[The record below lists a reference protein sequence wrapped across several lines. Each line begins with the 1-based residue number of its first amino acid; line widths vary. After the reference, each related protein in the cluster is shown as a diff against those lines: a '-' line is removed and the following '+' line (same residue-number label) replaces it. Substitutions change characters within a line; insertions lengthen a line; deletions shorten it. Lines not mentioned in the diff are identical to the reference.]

1 MLKES
6 LGKLC
11 VGNHSSAPLIG
22 GLVLTFIYILIIL
35 LIGEYLWNN
44 VLVKVCTIVKP
55 VNSMW
60 EILGIYVLLQ
70 ILLGK

>member
-1 MLKES
+1 MAIIE
-6 LGKLC
+6 GMQ
-11 VGNHSSAPLIG
+11 G
-22 GLVLTFIYILIIL
+22 GMRRMGIDPFVALLLSVVVLLVLLYL
-35 LIGEYLWNN
+35 GQYLWNN

-60 EILGIYVLLQ
+60 QILGLYVLLQ

>member
-1 MLKES
+1 MTTIEEMQ
-6 LGKLC
+6 
-11 VGNHSSAPLIG
+11 G
-22 GLVLTFIYILIIL
+22 GMKRMGVDPIIALLLSVVVLLIL
-35 LIGEYLWNN
+35 LYLGEYLWNN

-60 EILGIYVLLQ
+60 QILGIYVLLQ

>member
-1 MLKES
+1 MATIE
-6 LGKLC
+6 GMQGGMRQMG
-11 VGNHSSAPLIG
+11 VNPLVA
-22 GLVLTFIYILIIL
+22 LLLSVVLLLIL
-35 LIGEYLWNN
+35 LFLGEYLWNN

-60 EILGIYVLLQ
+60 QILGIYVLLQ

>member
-1 MLKES
+1 MATIE
-6 LGKLC
+6 GMQ
-11 VGNHSSAPLIG
+11 G
-22 GLVLTFIYILIIL
+22 GMRRMGVDPFVAFLLSVVILLVLLYL
-35 LIGEYLWNN
+35 GEYLWNN

-60 EILGIYVLLQ
+60 QILGLYVLLQ

>member
-1 MLKES
+1 MATIQCMQGGMQK
-6 LGKLC
+6 
-11 VGNHSSAPLIG
+11 IG
-22 GLVLTFIYILIIL
+22 INPFVAILLSTIIL
-35 LIGEYLWNN
+35 LILLYLGEYLWNN

-60 EILGIYVLLQ
+60 QILGIYVLLQ

>member
-1 MLKES
+1 MATIE
-6 LGKLC
+6 GMQ
-11 VGNHSSAPLIG
+11 G
-22 GLVLTFIYILIIL
+22 GMRRMGVDPFVALLLSVVVLLIL
-35 LIGEYLWNN
+35 LYLGEYLWNN

-60 EILGIYVLLQ
+60 QILGLYVLLQ

>member
-1 MLKES
+1 MAIIE
-6 LGKLC
+6 GMQ
-11 VGNHSSAPLIG
+11 G
-22 GLVLTFIYILIIL
+22 GMRRMGIDPFVALLLSVVVLLIL
-35 LIGEYLWNN
+35 LYLGQYLWNN

-60 EILGIYVLLQ
+60 QILGLYVLLQ